1 MLGTGN
7 VRAAIYL
14 GPTNHVLLEKFG
26 EKRGIRKII
35 VLLHMLLSYSYD
47 ILFQNFHS
55 QHSST

>member
-26 EKRGIRKII
+26 EKRGHQENYCITSYAV
-35 VLLHMLLSYSYD
+35 VLFL
-47 ILFQNFHS
+47 
-55 QHSST
+55 